1 MEVNYP
7 FSYFP
12 IFGAFGMK
20 GCGEALSV
28 GILFP
33 IEDQY
38 MKVIA
43 KELQTQNFHFVQP
56 GGLLLTRFPLLT
68 SNLRSWR
75 VKQMLQVDA
84 FSDHQA
90 VCRVLGRKDWPG
102 TSRKISAKS
111 SSL

>member
-38 MKVIA
+38 MKAIA
-43 KELQTQNFHFVQP
+43 KELQTQNFHFV
-56 GGLLLTRFPLLT
+56 
-68 SNLRSWR
+68 
-75 VKQMLQVDA
+75 
-84 FSDHQA
+84 
-90 VCRVLGRKDWPG
+90 
-102 TSRKISAKS
+102 
-111 SSL
+111 